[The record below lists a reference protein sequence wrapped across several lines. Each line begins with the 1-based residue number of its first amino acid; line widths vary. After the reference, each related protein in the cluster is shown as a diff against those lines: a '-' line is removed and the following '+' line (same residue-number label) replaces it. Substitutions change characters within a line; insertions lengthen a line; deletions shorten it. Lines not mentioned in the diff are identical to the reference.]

1 MGRSGLGVQ
10 FNKLKEVEKKPCGC
24 LEGEGFRRHST
35 CKGPGA
41 GPQLVYWRNRKDVPV
56 DGAE

>member
-1 MGRSGLGVQ
+1 MREMGTGSRQVRLGVK

-24 LEGEGFRRHST
+24 LVGEWFRRHST

-41 GPQLVYWRNRKDVPV
+41 GP
-56 DGAE
+56 